1 MMRFTKAKKLAIK
14 NEVLCHLFI
23 LPVILG
29 ILLFTLTPMITSLYY
44 SFFEYYSYDAAPTAF
59 IGFRNFTDMFTVY
72 AGETFSSLGVTFE
85 YLLISLP
92 VNLVLSFALAMF
104 LNKNRPGIK
113 FFRTIYY
120 LPVIIPAVV
129 GGLLWSDIAKQ
140 DDGVLNYIL
149 NGLGL
154 PSYPFYSD
162 ASTVMPTLIF
172 MSLFNLGG
180 SMVLWI
186 AQLKTIPEELYEVGK
201 LEGAGFFTRTFK
213 ITVPMCT
220 PMIFYNLV
228 MGVINGLQ
236 TFASV
241 YLLRTPLN
249 QDAMNF
255 FVVHIYEKAFGT
267 FTMGYACALS
277 WLLFAIIAV
286 LSAVMFK
293 LSKWV
298 YYGESA

>member
-1 MMRFTKAKKLAIK
+1 
-14 NEVLCHLFI
+14 
-23 LPVILG
+23 
-29 ILLFTLTPMITSLYY
+29 
-44 SFFEYYSYDAAPTAF
+44 
-59 IGFRNFTDMFTVY
+59 
-72 AGETFSSLGVTFE
+72 
-85 YLLISLP
+85 
-92 VNLVLSFALAMF
+92 
-104 LNKNRPGIK
+104 
-113 FFRTIYY
+113 
-120 LPVIIPAVV
+120 
-129 GGLLWSDIAKQ
+129 
-140 DDGVLNYIL
+140 
-149 NGLGL
+149 
-154 PSYPFYSD
+154 
-162 ASTVMPTLIF
+162 
-172 MSLFNLGG
+172 
-180 SMVLWI
+180 
-186 AQLKTIPEELYEVGK
+186 
-201 LEGAGFFTRTFK
+201 
-213 ITVPMCT
+213 MCT